1 MMLVLAGNINRM
13 VFIKKIFYFLAYL
26 GLFLVGFTLLKYANI
41 LDINNISRS
50 EMISK
55 FFVMII
61 VLIAV
66 TRWGINLYTYLT
78 GYKHN

>member
-1 MMLVLAGNINRM
+1 MIFM
-13 VFIKKIFYFLAYL
+13 KKTFYFLAYL
-26 GLFLVGFTLLKYANI
+26 GLFLVGFTLLKYANV
-41 LDINNISRS
+41 LDMNNTSRS

-66 TRWGINLYTYLT
+66 TRWGINLYTRLT
-78 GYKHN
+78 GYKHNEL

>member
-1 MMLVLAGNINRM
+1 M
-13 VFIKKIFYFLAYL
+13 KKIFYFLAYL
-26 GLFLVGFTLLKYANI
+26 GFFLIGFTLLKYANI
-41 LDINNISRS
+41 LDISNISRS

-66 TRWGINLYTYLT
+66 TRWGVNLYTRLT
-78 GYKHN
+78 GYKHNGL